1 MSMAGVDAPSLREI
15 VAKEGTP
22 RSFYDRGTAL
32 RFTDLARGTSLG
44 GHLRELAGRSVLL
57 ATEGQLTSAL
67 ALIELEGVAR
77 RIVILPPD
85 ADPALLPAI
94 IAIAGI
100 DAVLT
105 DEGAPTHSGV

>member
-15 VAKEGTP
+15 VAKEVTP

-44 GHLRELAGRSVLL
+44 GHPRELAGRSVLL
-57 ATEGQLTSAL
+57 ATESQLTSAL

-77 RIVILPPD
+77 H
-85 ADPALLPAI
+85 PA
-94 IAIAGI
+94 AGRR
-100 DAVLT
+100 
-105 DEGAPTHSGV
+105 SGTSSRHHRHRRHRRGLDRRGRAHACGV